1 MAQRP
6 STGNWHSN
14 RAKGSSLER
23 EHYLKNLNPHP
34 AREEVFHSLSAPRSG
49 MGMPTEPQNPPRPAS
64 SCPRSCVGMPTKPQ
78 TPPRP
83 APRSHAPAWECIPSR
98 KAHRALPLVPT
109 LLRGNA
115 YQATNPSAPCF
126 LVPTLLRGNAY
137 QAAKPTAPCFLVPTL
152 LRGNA
157 YQAAKPT
164 APCFLVP
171 TLLRGNAYRAPHTHQ
186 PHYHW
191 RHTSNKPATLA

>member
-14 RAKGSSLER
+14 RAKGSSLAR

-34 AREEVFHSLSAPRSG
+34 ARGEVFHSLSAPRSG
-49 MGMPTEPQNPPRPAS
+49 MGMPTEPQSPLRPAS
-64 SCPRSCVGMPTKPQ
+64 SFPRSCVAMHTEPQ

-83 APRSHAPAWECIPSR
+83 APRSHAPAWQCIPSR

-115 YQATNPSAPCF
+115 YQA
-126 LVPTLLRGNAY
+126 
-137 QAAKPTAPCFLVPTL
+137 AKPTAPYPSCPRSCVVMPTD
-152 LRGNA
+152 
-157 YQAAKPT
+157 
-164 APCFLVP
+164 
-171 TLLRGNAYRAPHTHQ
+171 PHTHQ